1 MKKKVT
7 VYISLVYISLVVMI
21 LATSCL
27 TTKSVEGPEG
37 VIEYKGELEMPVEA
51 PVEEPVIT
59 EEPVTTEELITSEE
73 VVPSEEPVPI
83 SEEPVTIEAET
94 PVFTEMT
101 KEEKEALL
109 EKSPDAEDVNYVY
122 KPEADS
128 DTARIGSVDIP
139 KWFAYLCFGVI
150 IATLIAMC
158 YIANQNKKKMYYYG
172 RRD

>member
-1 MKKKVT
+1 
-7 VYISLVYISLVVMI
+7 MI

-27 TTKSVEGPEG
+27 TTKSV
-37 VIEYKGELEMPVEA
+37 ELEMPVEA

-59 EEPVTTEELITSEE
+59 EEPITTEELVST
-73 VVPSEEPVPI
+73 EEPVPV
-83 SEEPVTIEAET
+83 EESVTIEAEA

-101 KEEKEALL
+101 KEEKDALL

-122 KPEADS
+122 KPEANS

>member
-21 LATSCL
+21 LSTSCL

-37 VIEYKGELEMPVEA
+37 VIEYKGELEKPVEA

-59 EEPVTTEELITSEE
+59 DEVVSTEEVVLVSEE
-73 VVPSEEPVPI
+73 VVPIEESAV
-83 SEEPVTIEAET
+83 IEVET

-101 KEEKEALL
+101 KDEKDALL

-122 KPEADS
+122 KPETDS
-128 DTARIGSVDIP
+128 DTAKIGSVDIP

>member
-7 VYISLVYISLVVMI
+7 VYISLVVMI
-21 LATSCL
+21 LSTSCL

-59 EEPVTTEELITSEE
+59 EELVSSEE
-73 VVPSEEPVPI
+73 VIPSEEPVPV
-83 SEEPVTIEAET
+83 EESVTIEAET

-122 KPEADS
+122 KPEANS